1 MDEYVSDFF
10 SDSDSLSFASLSR
23 SSSLIQF
30 ESLEKQL
37 QGDTQSFGSTPSLY
51 SVHSNLEQPNPSTN
65 NKCESN
71 RRLINDN
78 KLFCGAADSV
88 NDNNIDLSD
97 NSSDTTESY
106 SSDNDSNSSG
116 SHNFDLE
123 YNSVKDKNFVISKI
137 LFAQKNEISDVVK
150 KSVIK
155 TKNSIESLSEDSGY
169 SENFTNLKNRS
180 KSLVVLKESSSEE
193 LSLNN
198 PEELYDSLELYENLN
213 FNENNVKN
221 LKIEKTKINVK
232 EPIFNDVKN
241 KFISVSLPKI
251 FNLNLNFALEQ
262 SDLFSCEDKSF
273 LSDLSDSQLNI
284 IKIHRRYK
292 QNKYLFDYYKDYSV
306 SLPENLHLFYN
317 KDRVNDCGS
326 GAENRSSVAN
336 QNFDLY
342 DFDNNSQQNHSN
354 RASLTMSYA
363 NLNVLDDKFLS
374 NNKMSCKNAISDD
387 DLRTK
392 ILYEFSTNF
401 DSDVSIL
408 NNRRLDFDDQFDD
421 EKDFVEEE
429 KIAASTSNK
438 PPTPPP
444 RKILPKKLF
453 EELMCG
459 PPPPK
464 QSPPQLPPQEIE
476 IYKTF
481 DQDPTNL
488 FTCYTESLEK
498 CNFDNRD
505 STDFL
510 NINQTY
516 FQPINREFVSSTP
529 NLNYSFPQITRND
542 DFHQSM
548 RQITNDDH
556 DKPIGILTA
565 GSSKTTLLKGV
576 SFCPIVSEIS
586 WKDHTDNRSFE
597 ECLNIIDDQLNTHI
611 EKVISKERSPIK
623 IFDHSKLTEIQMKP
637 DRTIVYDRTT
647 ESKNNKKESTNLNE
661 NMNSSSSKLNVDVKT
676 TFTMNNN
683 KSYSLTDVKM
693 ENDGKIIKS
702 VQESVKNVTKPEKKS
717 FLSRFTTFRFSLKNK
732 KKNKSKISDD
742 DNQVIIKSSE
752 KNNGNNQSSSSIN
765 NKKIKPDF
773 VYIPLKGPELTN
785 NELEFEVSSDDEKIT
800 KIRPEQTD
808 FVLNNH
814 LLISSKPPLPKLPP
828 RVVGVCSK
836 RLGKSAHVQ
845 RAREIDDENDG
856 EKYCSFNKNRMM
868 NGGCGELNSGGNAD
882 NKIGLIET
890 NLDTHETIVTGKTRS
905 LMELGPQNLRN
916 HNKQQNNQPDT
927 HLIATIEP
935 RRPHKSMEFL
945 LDKENHRNVL
955 VSLVFHIQ
963 YI

>member
-51 SVHSNLEQPNPSTN
+51 SVHSNLEQNSTTTTTTI
-65 NKCESN
+65 KSEQN

-78 KLFCGAADSV
+78 KLYCPAGTI
-88 NDNNIDLSD
+88 NDELSD

-137 LFAQKNEISDVVK
+137 LFAQKNEISLDVQK
-150 KSVIK
+150 IGGK

-213 FNENNVKN
+213 FNENNLKN
-221 LKIEKTKINVK
+221 LKIEKTIKNVN
-232 EPIFNDVKN
+232 ETIFNDVKN

-251 FNLNLNFALEQ
+251 FNLNFNFALQQ
-262 SDLFSCEDKSF
+262 SDLFSCEDKSY
-273 LSDLSDSQLNI
+273 LSDLTDSQLNI
-284 IKIHRRYK
+284 LKIHRRYK

-306 SLPENLHLFYN
+306 SLPENLHLFLN
-317 KDRVNDCGS
+317 KDRENDCGS
-326 GAENRSSVAN
+326 SDHQRSSVAN

-342 DFDNNSQQNHSN
+342 DFENSSQQQNHSN

-363 NLNVLDDKFLS
+363 NLNVLDDKFIS
-374 NNKMSCKNAISDD
+374 NNKMSGKTALSDD

-408 NNRRLDFDDQFDD
+408 NNRRLDFDDEFDD
-421 EKDFVEEE
+421 EKDFIEEE
-429 KIAASTSNK
+429 VIASTSNK

-444 RKILPKKLF
+444 RKILPKKFF
-453 EELMCG
+453 EELISG
-459 PPPPK
+459 PPPP
-464 QSPPQLPPQEIE
+464 STLPPILPA
-476 IYKTF
+476 TF

-488 FTCYTESLEK
+488 ITCYTESLEK

-529 NLNYSFPQITRND
+529 NLNYSFPQIQRNDD

-548 RQITNDDH
+548 RQID

-565 GSSKTTLLKGV
+565 GSSKSTLLKGV

-586 WKDHTDNRSFE
+586 WKDHADNRSFE

-611 EKVISKERSPIK
+611 DKVINKERSPIK
-623 IFDHSKLTEIQMKP
+623 IFDHSKLTEIQIKSEN
-637 DRTIVYDRTT
+637 TIVNDRKT
-647 ESKNNKKESTNLNE
+647 EKKESTNLNG
-661 NMNSSSSKLNVDVKT
+661 NMNSSSSKLNVVDVGGKI
-676 TFTMNNN
+676 FKMNNN

-732 KKNKSKISDD
+732 KKNKNNNKSDE
-742 DNQVIIKSSE
+742 VEAVVKSSE
-752 KNNGNNQSSSSIN
+752 KINGTSSSIT
-765 NKKIKPDF
+765 NKQKVKQDF
-773 VYIPLKGPELTN
+773 VYIPLKGPEL
-785 NELEFEVSSDDEKIT
+785 EQEQEQEEQESEDEEI
-800 KIRPEQTD
+800 IRPEQTD

-814 LLISSKPPLPKLPP
+814 LLISTKPPLPKLPP

-845 RAREIDDENDG
+845 RAREIDDENDV
-856 EKYCSFNKNRMM
+856 EKYYSFNKNRIM
-868 NGGCGELNSGGNAD
+868 NGGCGGGNAE

-890 NLDTHETIVTGKTRS
+890 NLDTHETIVTGKFRS
-905 LMELGPQNLRN
+905 LIELGPQNLRN
-916 HNKQQNNQPDT
+916 INKQQNNHQENSDN
-927 HLIATIEP
+927 LIAIEP

-955 VSLVFHIQ
+955 VSTFFFSFNPNLV
-963 YI
+963 

>member
-51 SVHSNLEQPNPSTN
+51 SVHSNLEQNSN
-65 NKCESN
+65 SNKCENN
-71 RRLINDN
+71 RRIINDN
-78 KLFCGAADSV
+78 KLYCPAGTV
-88 NDNNIDLSD
+88 NDDLSD

-137 LFAQKNEISDVVK
+137 LFAQKNEISDVKKIGVK
-150 KSVIK
+150 Q
-155 TKNSIESLSEDSGY
+155 KNSIESLSEDSGY

-213 FNENNVKN
+213 FNENNLKN
-221 LKIEKTKINVK
+221 LKIEKTNKNVN
-232 EPIFNDVKN
+232 ETIFNDVKN

-251 FNLNLNFALEQ
+251 FNLNFNFALQQ
-262 SDLFSCEDKSF
+262 SDLFSCEDKSY
-273 LSDLSDSQLNI
+273 LSDLSDSQLDI

-292 QNKYLFDYYKDYSV
+292 QNKYLFDYYKDFSV
-306 SLPENLHLFYN
+306 SLPENLHLFLN
-317 KDRVNDCGS
+317 KDRENDCGS
-326 GAENRSSVAN
+326 IGDQRSSVAN

-363 NLNVLDDKFLS
+363 NLNVLDDKFIS
-374 NNKMSCKNAISDD
+374 NNKMSGKNAVSDD

-408 NNRRLDFDDQFDD
+408 NNRRLDFDDEFDD
-421 EKDFVEEE
+421 EKDFIEEE
-429 KIAASTSNK
+429 KLASTSNK

-444 RKILPKKLF
+444 RKILPKKF
-453 EELMCG
+453 YEELVSG
-459 PPPPK
+459 PPPST
-464 QSPPQLPPQEIE
+464 SPPILPA
-476 IYKTF
+476 TF

-488 FTCYTESLEK
+488 ITCYTESLEK

-542 DFHQSM
+542 DDFHQSM

-565 GSSKTTLLKGV
+565 GSSKSTLLKGV

-586 WKDHTDNRSFE
+586 WKDHADNRSFE

-611 EKVISKERSPIK
+611 EKVISKDRSPIK
-623 IFDHSKLTEIQMKP
+623 IFDHSKLTEIHINSEH
-637 DRTIVYDRTT
+637 TIVNDRTT
-647 ESKNNKKESTNLNE
+647 ESKNNKKESTNLNG
-661 NMNSSSSKLNVDVKT
+661 NMNSSSSKLNVDVGTSFK
-676 TFTMNNN
+676 MNNN
-683 KSYSLTDVKM
+683 KKSYSLTDVKM

-732 KKNKSKISDD
+732 KKNKNKLSDED
-742 DNQVIIKSSE
+742 PSVNIKSSE
-752 KNNGNNQSSSSIN
+752 KINGNNQSSSSIN
-765 NKKIKPDF
+765 NKKIKQDF
-773 VYIPLKGPELTN
+773 VYIPLKGPELDL
-785 NELEFEVSSDDEKIT
+785 ELESEDDKTSDEKIL
-800 KIRPEQTD
+800 RPEQSD

-814 LLISSKPPLPKLPP
+814 LLLSSKPPLPKLPP

-845 RAREIDDENDG
+845 QRAREIDDENDG
-856 EKYCSFNKNRMM
+856 EKYYSFNKNRMM
-868 NGGCGELNSGGNAD
+868 NGGCGELNSGGNAE

-890 NLDTHETIVTGKTRS
+890 NLDTHETIVTGKFRS
-905 LMELGPQNLRN
+905 LIELGPQNSRN
-916 HNKQQNNQPDT
+916 LNKQQNNHTDT
-927 HLIATIEP
+927 DHLIATIEP

-955 VSLVFHIQ
+955 VSIFF
-963 YI
+963 

>member
-37 QGDTQSFGSTPSLY
+37 QGDAQSFGSTPSLY
-51 SVHSNLEQPNPSTN
+51 SVHSNLEQNSTT
-65 NKCESN
+65 NKCENN
-71 RRLINDN
+71 RRTINDN
-78 KLFCGAADSV
+78 KLFCPADTA
-88 NDNNIDLSD
+88 NDDLSD

-137 LFAQKNEISDVVK
+137 LFAQKNEISDVKKIGVK
-150 KSVIK
+150 Q
-155 TKNSIESLSEDSGY
+155 KNSIESLSEDSGY

-221 LKIEKTKINVK
+221 LKIEKTNKNVN
-232 EPIFNDVKN
+232 ETIFNDVKN

-251 FNLNLNFALEQ
+251 FNLNFNFALQQ
-262 SDLFSCEDKSF
+262 SDLFSCEDKSY
-273 LSDLSDSQLNI
+273 LSDLSDSQLDI

-317 KDRVNDCGS
+317 KDRENDCGS
-326 GAENRSSVAN
+326 IGDQRSSVAN

-342 DFDNNSQQNHSN
+342 DFDNSSQQNHSN

-363 NLNVLDDKFLS
+363 NLNVLDDKFIS
-374 NNKMSCKNAISDD
+374 NNKMSGKNAVSDD

-408 NNRRLDFDDQFDD
+408 NNRRLDFDDEFDD
-421 EKDFVEEE
+421 EKDFIEEE
-429 KIAASTSNK
+429 KLASTSNK

-444 RKILPKKLF
+444 RKILPKKF
-453 EELMCG
+453 YEELVCG
-459 PPPPK
+459 PPPPSI
-464 QSPPQLPPQEIE
+464 SPPILPA
-476 IYKTF
+476 TF

-488 FTCYTESLEK
+488 ITCYTESLEK

-529 NLNYSFPQITRND
+529 NLNYSFPQMTRNDD

-565 GSSKTTLLKGV
+565 GSSKSTLLKGV

-611 EKVISKERSPIK
+611 EKVISKDRSPIK
-623 IFDHSKLTEIQMKP
+623 IFDHSKLTEIQINSEH
-637 DRTIVYDRTT
+637 TIVNDRTT
-647 ESKNNKKESTNLNE
+647 ESKNNKKESTNLNG
-661 NMNSSSSKLNVDVKT
+661 NMNSSSSKLNVDVGTSFK
-676 TFTMNNN
+676 MNNN
-683 KSYSLTDVKM
+683 KKSYSLTDVKM

-732 KKNKSKISDD
+732 KKNKNKLSDED
-742 DNQVIIKSSE
+742 PPVNIKSSE
-752 KNNGNNQSSSSIN
+752 KINGNNQSSSSIN
-765 NKKIKPDF
+765 NKKIKQDF
-773 VYIPLKGPELTN
+773 IYIPLKGPEL
-785 NELEFEVSSDDEKIT
+785 ELELESDDDKKTDEKLV
-800 KIRPEQTD
+800 RPEQSD

-845 RAREIDDENDG
+845 RTREIDDENDG
-856 EKYCSFNKNRMM
+856 EKYYSFNKNRMM
-868 NGGCGELNSGGNAD
+868 NGGCGELNSGGNAE

-890 NLDTHETIVTGKTRS
+890 NLDTHETIVTGKFRS
-905 LMELGPQNLRN
+905 LIELGPQNSRN
-916 HNKQQNNQPDT
+916 LNKQQNNHSDT
-927 HLIATIEP
+927 DHLTATIEP

-955 VSLVFHIQ
+955 VSLFLLTNLTLI
-963 YI
+963 YLI